1 MIALPF
7 HPSNGISIREFKENM
22 MEILHQVEEEGRR
35 IKGKEQEAFS
45 IMSHVR
51 NGEFCVDQAL
61 VSGCSGGLFE
71 NIVAMADILK
81 GYGIP
86 GSGLNLGCLLY
97 TSRCV

>member
-1 MIALPF
+1 MYK
-7 HPSNGISIREFKENM
+7 R
-22 MEILHQVEEEGRR
+22 QEEEGRR
-35 IKGKEQEAFS
+35 IKGKEQEVFS

-51 NGEFCVDQAL
+51 NGEFFVDQAL

-86 GSGLNLGCLLY
+86 GSGPVSYTHLDVYKRQGVLLWGAS
-97 TSRCV
+97 TMRS